1 MAKQGFLS
9 NYSTTSDLIAA
20 IASKALVP
28 YILKHGPYIP
38 PTCVIVHTLHN
49 IKTCDLQIDHEDK
62 LYCED
67 NEFQLDILL
76 IGSSLNTTSLSKIF
90 KNKYSNSKQPAIKF
104 NDSNSKLG
112 LLDGLTIEGNKYSYT
127 PPDG

>member
-1 MAKQGFLS
+1 
-9 NYSTTSDLIAA
+9 
-20 IASKALVP
+20 LVP
-28 YILKHGPYIP
+28 YILKHGPCIP

-49 IKTCDLQIDHEDK
+49 IKTYDLQIDHEDK

-90 KNKYSNSKQPAIKF
+90 KNKYSNSIF
-104 NDSNSKLG
+104 NDSNSKLD